1 MDIKKMNQIKVIKRD
16 GRKKDFSIVRIKDA
30 IYKAYLEV
38 ETEETFFKQ
47 YRQLQDKILL
57 DINKLNKLE
66 ITVEEV
72 QDITIK
78 SLQTINKKVAKG
90 YENYRNKRTLERES
104 KSKTFRDIDEIFNQ
118 TSEEIINN
126 ANKAGDRLQT
136 YRAMISDVTCGNYAD
151 SRIIPS
157 HILKE
162 HGKSIYIHDKS
173 YLPIPIFNCIL
184 VNWMDMLENGFHMG
198 STYISTP
205 NSITTA
211 VALLSQIISHTTS
224 NTYGGNTLG
233 DLDIGLEPYMQKSYN
248 KHLDIA
254 KRYILDKEKQT
265 EYAWERLEKEVYDAV
280 QGLEYEITTLM
291 NSRGE
296 QPFETI
302 TFGRSKTKLGR
313 LFQKA
318 YLETRYKGFTDGTT
332 PVFPKICFF
341 LERGV
346 NLNPT
351 DPNYDIFKLAVKC
364 SSVRMYP
371 DYLNVEKLIEN
382 TGDVKSPMSCRSFL
396 ATYKDENGNIITH
409 SRFNQGVCSI
419 NLPRLAIE
427 SNHDEKKFYKLLD
440 DALELTRQVLMI
452 RHDMLRTVKA
462 KQCPILYMDGAVAR
476 LNPEDSIEPLLLNG
490 FSSIS
495 IGYVGLHNCM
505 VALYGKSYYE
515 NEQLMNKGKAILQY
529 IRDYCEKQKKK
540 TTIGFSL
547 YSTPAET
554 LATKFCRQD
563 TKDFGVIEGVN
574 DIGYYENSFHYPSV
588 KDVTAFEKIDIES
601 NFPKI
606 ASGGAINYVQFG
618 NMENNLEAL
627 EQVIRYA
634 YDKVHYFGVNTRPD
648 RCLACGY
655 KGLIESTNLETND
668 YKCPQCGNI
677 DKLKMNIVIRLCGYL
692 GSLSERPTID
702 MKMKEMN
709 TRVTHCGEL

>member
-1 MDIKKMNQIKVIKRD
+1 VKLKVEKRD
-16 GRKKDFSIVRIKDA
+16 GKMARFNREKITKA
-30 IYKAYLEV
+30 IRKAYDDVYKDTYEYGIRKFAEDSLLFEPMIDKDLELL
-38 ETEETFFKQ
+38 TEGKV
-47 YRQLQDKILL
+47 KIEH
-57 DINKLNKLE
+57 I
-66 ITVEEV
+66 
-72 QDITIK
+72 QDIIVK
-78 SLQTINKKVAKG
+78 NIEQVNKEVADS
-90 YENYRNKRTLERES
+90 YEAYRKTRTFNRERN
-104 KSKTFRDIDEIFNQ
+104 SKTFNDIDDIF
-118 TSEEIINN
+118 TMKSEEVRNN
-126 ANKAGDRLQT
+126 ANKAGDRIQT
-136 YRAMISDVTCGNYAD
+136 YRAMISDVACSNYAD
-151 SRIIPS
+151 AKIIPP
-157 HILKE
+157 HILSE

-173 YLPIPIFNCIL
+173 YLPIPMFNCIL
-184 VNWMDMLENGFHMG
+184 VNWMDMLEKGFHMG
-198 STYISTP
+198 STYISSP

-211 VALLSQIISHTTS
+211 IALLSQIISHTTS

-233 DLDIGLEPYMQKSYN
+233 DLDIGLEPYMEKSYN
-248 KHLDIA
+248 KHLKIA
-254 KRYILDKEKQT
+254 KKWVSEEEQE
-265 EYAWERLEKEVYDAV
+265 EYAWERLETEVYDAV

-302 TFGRSKTKLGR
+302 TFGRSKSKYGR

-318 YLETRYKGFTDGTT
+318 YLETRCKGFTDGTT

-346 NLNPT
+346 NLEPN
-351 DPNYDIFKLAVKC
+351 DPNYDIFKLAIKC

-396 ATYKDENGNIITH
+396 GTYRDKDGNIITH

-427 SNHDEKKFYKLLD
+427 SNHDEKKFYELLD
-440 DALELTRQVLMI
+440 EALELTRQVLMI
-452 RHDMLRTVKA
+452 RHNILRTVKA
-462 KQCPILYMDGAVAR
+462 KQSPILYMDGGVAR
-476 LNPEDSIEPLLLNG
+476 LNAEDSIEPLLLDG

-505 VALYGKSYYE
+505 IALYGNSYYE
-515 NEQLMNKGKAILQY
+515 NEQLMKKGKAILQY
-529 IRDYCEKQKKK
+529 LKDYCDEQKRK

-547 YSTPAET
+547 YSTPAEV

-574 DIGYYENSFHYPSV
+574 DLGYYENSFHYPSV
-588 KDVTAFEKIDIES
+588 QDVTAFDKIDFES
-601 NFPKI
+601 DFPKI

-627 EQVIRYA
+627 EEVIRYA

-655 KGLIESTNLETND
+655 KGLIESTDVSTND
-668 YKCPQCGNI
+668 YKCPQCGNT

-692 GSLSERPTID
+692 GSLSERPTVD
-702 MKMKEMN
+702 GKMKEMN
-709 TRVTHCGEL
+709 TRVVHCGEI